1 VSETLS
7 SLKRVFAVAGALLAV
22 LGAAAYVARLLR
34 GRVPAEPVGGGRKPT
49 AGRPLRAVRGGAKE
63 A

>member
-1 VSETLS
+1 MGS
-7 SLKRVFAVAGALLAV
+7 SLRRAFAVVGAVLAV

-34 GRVPAEPVGGGRKPT
+34 GRVAAEPVGGGRASN
-49 AGRPLRAVRGGAKE
+49 AGRPLRAIRGGAGE